1 MSYNRDKLTKYNLL
15 AKSPGLISALPKTR
29 SMTKRHF
36 RSLIKRYDKVIA
48 KPSRGSGGVGV
59 ISVSSKGRRIY
70 KIHYGTKKKTISGLS
85 PAYSYIRRKTK
96 GASYIVQRKI
106 ALARVN
112 GRPFDARVMV
122 QRKKGSGWVLTG
134 RLAKIAGAGYIITNI
149 ARSKG
154 KVVPLSTAIRKSD
167 IHGASV
173 SRIQSRMDRIAIRTA
188 EQLRKYYR
196 IRTVGLDAGID
207 RNGKVWIIEAN
218 FTPSKSLFLKLKDKS
233 MYKRIVGFH
242 KKRS

>member
-1 MSYNRDKLTKYNLL
+1 MSYSRDKLTKHKLL
-15 AKSPGLISALPKTR
+15 AKSPDLISALPKTR

-36 RSLIKRYDKVIA
+36 RSLLKRYDKVIA

-59 ISVSSKGRRIY
+59 ISVSSKGRRTY
-70 KIHYGTKKKTISGLS
+70 RVHYGTTKKTISGLS

-96 GASYIVQRKI
+96 RTSYIVQRKI

-149 ARSKG
+149 ARSRG

-167 IHGASV
+167 IRGASV
-173 SRIQSRMDRIAIRTA
+173 SRIQGRMDRIALRTA

-233 MYKRIVGFH
+233 MYKRIVGIH
-242 KKRS
+242 KKRR